1 MVVGGREWWGRE
13 WGDGLLA
20 HCGHHGR
27 GEFVWVSLDLDL
39 EDGNG
44 VIGFFL
50 WKWRNVLELRR
61 ELISRFCSLLQVQCQ
76 TDNNCFC
83 FSHIILLLW

>member
-44 VIGFFL
+44 G
-50 WKWRNVLELRR
+50 KWSYWVFPMEM
-61 ELISRFCSLLQVQCQ
+61 EECVGIMEGTHFSLLFF
-76 TDNNCFC
+76 TPSPMSNR
-83 FSHIILLLW
+83 